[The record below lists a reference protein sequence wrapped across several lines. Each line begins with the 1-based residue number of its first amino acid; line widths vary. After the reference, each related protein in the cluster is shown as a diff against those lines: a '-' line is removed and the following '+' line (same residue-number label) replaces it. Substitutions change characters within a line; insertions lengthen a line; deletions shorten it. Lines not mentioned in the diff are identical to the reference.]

1 MSRPSAKS
9 VLGLLVLCSSLG
21 CWEQVDGGK
30 WFPQMKR
37 QLAVQAYEEVL
48 HAGQGQGFT
57 PPDGTVPVGNGMVPN
72 LVAMSPVEQDAI
84 PNPTPASFDSL
95 KNGELLFQIYCAAC
109 HGPTGGGDGPIAGAP
124 FGTGPLG
131 LVLPI
136 GGPTSVV
143 RILSDGHIYTTVSL
157 GRRRMPSYRRIPR
170 EDRWD
175 IVNYVRELN
184 RQDGQGGNR

>member
-1 MSRPSAKS
+1 M
-9 VLGLLVLCSSLG
+9 
-21 CWEQVDGGK
+21 
-30 WFPQMKR
+30 WFPVR
-37 QLAVQAYEEVL
+37 ATSEPSWAWVIVS
-48 HAGQGQGFT
+48 G
-57 PPDGTVPVGNGMVPN
+57 VGNGMVPN

-95 KNGELLFQIYCAAC
+95 KNGELLFQRYCATC
-109 HGPTGGGDGPIAGAP
+109 HGPRGGGDGPIAGAP
-124 FGTGPLG
+124 FGTGPFG

-143 RILSDGHIYTTVSL
+143 RILSDGHIYTTMSL
-157 GRRRMPSYRRIPR
+157 GRRRMPSYQRIPR